1 MDDYY
6 KILNVNN
13 NSTKEEIKIEY
24 KRLIDNFKLVPF
36 ISENDKTTIKLI
48 KKAYYVLAN
57 DEYRKTYDT
66 NLLLKQNQLSILPQP
81 NVINKKGNV
90 NNCYIADR
98 IFSFN
103 DVIIKKNIYNIDDS
117 EFLRPKSVGLGSD
130 VKPEFDTPIDFDPTL
145 IHDVVPF
152 DNDN

>member
-13 NSTKEEIKIEY
+13 NSTKEEIKFEY
-24 KRLIDNFKLVPF
+24 NKLIDNYKILPF
-36 ISENDKTTIKLI
+36 ISENDKTIIKLI
-48 KKAYYVLAN
+48 KKAYYVLTH
-57 DEYRKTYDT
+57 DEYKKTYDT

-90 NNCYIADR
+90 NNSYIADR

-103 DVIIKKNIYNIDDS
+103 DVIINKKIYNIDDS

-130 VKPEFDTPIDFDPTL
+130 VKPDFDTPLDFDPTI